1 MILPN
6 SKNVSFPVLLHQL
19 LHGYSGKVAAL
30 RGQRVIYSAQ
40 LVQLTKSLAYL
51 AERQATDDTQATI
64 FEKLSVKKW
73 LMFREAPKKSYLKW
87 GHFKWKNAAS
97 IIEQQQWFQWQFWE
111 VSGFFITLRDVESE
125 SSVIV

>member
-51 AERQATDDTQATI
+51 AERQASADTQATI
-64 FEKLSVKKW
+64 FEKLSVKK
-73 LMFREAPKKSYLKW
+73 
-87 GHFKWKNAAS
+87 
-97 IIEQQQWFQWQFWE
+97 
-111 VSGFFITLRDVESE
+111 
-125 SSVIV
+125 